1 MSLEHSPAR
10 DNQGTRATS
19 GADPPD
25 DPDYWHSL
33 IGEKAAAAFLGLTD
47 RTMQGMR
54 QRGGG
59 PPFVRLSARCVKYTR
74 FRLKRWYDARLRIST
89 SDSGQAA

>member
-1 MSLEHSPAR
+1 MTETSAVAL
-10 DNQGTRATS
+10 ATVDQVPEPGS
-19 GADPPD
+19 D
-25 DPDYWHSL
+25 DPGFWHEL
-33 IGEKAAAAFLGLTD
+33 IDEKLAADFIDLTPQS
-47 RTMQGMR
+47 MQGMR

-59 PPFVRLSARCVKYTR
+59 PLFVRLSARSVKYTR